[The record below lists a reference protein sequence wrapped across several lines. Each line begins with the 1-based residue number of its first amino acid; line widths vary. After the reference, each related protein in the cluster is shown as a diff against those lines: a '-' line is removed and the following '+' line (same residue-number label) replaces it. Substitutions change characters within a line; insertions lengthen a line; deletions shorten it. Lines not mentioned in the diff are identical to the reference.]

1 MFQDDTTTR
10 GLFLHFN
17 AALFWEKNFNRQC
30 EPATA
35 GQRWLGIGE
44 NRKIVTW
51 LRLYVCHV
59 IIIIFDYLHYHP
71 HITRKTLSSYPR
83 LIHPFCVRWDLPFV
97 IFHLFS
103 IFHHLMV
110 LKQLKFENE
119 RKATSS
125 TLSHTNLVHLWR
137 QLTIVHYFSLHFFL
151 VFSICRTS
159 WFFCI
164 FYVEY
169 FFTKKLKDDLCGL
182 ALIFVYFV
190 FLSQVLYLASGKPS
204 PETFYFSSGLWQDK
218 RILTSIQLP

>member
-1 MFQDDTTTR
+1 MWTSNSRSTMIRNRRKPKNCYLASTLRLSCHHHHLWLFSLSSAHYKKNTVILSPTDSSVLCTLRPSICHLSSFFYFSSPNGFKTIKIWKWTKSNIFNTKPHKPCSSLKAINNCS
-10 GLFLHFN
+10 LFL
-17 AALFWEKNFNRQC
+17 
-30 EPATA
+30 PA
-35 GQRWLGIGE
+35 
-44 NRKIVTW
+44 
-51 LRLYVCHV
+51 
-59 IIIIFDYLHYHP
+59 
-71 HITRKTLSSYPR
+71 
-83 LIHPFCVRWDLPFV
+83 
-97 IFHLFS
+97 
-103 IFHHLMV
+103 
-110 LKQLKFENE
+110 
-119 RKATSS
+119 
-125 TLSHTNLVHLWR
+125 
-137 QLTIVHYFSLHFFL
+137 FFL